1 MAEQV
6 AAVETKKCGTC
17 ERDIEVSKFRMHEV
31 GCARSNYKCP
41 QCGDIVAK
49 AEREEHENEAHVQIS
64 CKHCNTQFQKRM
76 IEKHE

>member
-1 MAEQV
+1 
-6 AAVETKKCGTC
+6 
-17 ERDIEVSKFRMHEV
+17 MHEV